1 MLGDETIM
9 HILLIEDDPFIAR
22 AVNAALES
30 EAHVVTYAPTG
41 PEGLAA
47 LRVHDVD
54 AVLLDLG
61 LPGMDGIDVLKNI
74 RSMPAPKG
82 SIPVI
87 IVTAREALDSRLEGL
102 DAGAD
107 DYVLKPFHMSELIA
121 RLRAVVR
128 RKGPMASDVLRAGNI
143 ALNTVTHAVT
153 VGSDVVTLSKRE
165 YALLAALLVRPG
177 AVLSKRA
184 LEEKLYAPGDEPE
197 GNAVEYLIHALRKK
211 IGSDAIE
218 NIRGLGWR
226 IREKNA

>member
-1 MLGDETIM
+1 M

-22 AVNAALES
+22 AVSAALES

-74 RSMPAPKG
+74 RAMPAPKG
-82 SIPVI
+82 SLPVL
-87 IVTAREALDSRLEGL
+87 IVTAREALESRLEGL

-121 RLRAVVR
+121 RLRAVAR
-128 RKGPMASDVLRAGNI
+128 RKGPIAGDVLRAGNI
-143 ALNTVTHAVT
+143 SLNTVTHAVT
-153 VGSDVVTLSKRE
+153 VGG
-165 YALLAALLVRPG
+165 LLVRPG

-226 IREKNA
+226 IREKAS